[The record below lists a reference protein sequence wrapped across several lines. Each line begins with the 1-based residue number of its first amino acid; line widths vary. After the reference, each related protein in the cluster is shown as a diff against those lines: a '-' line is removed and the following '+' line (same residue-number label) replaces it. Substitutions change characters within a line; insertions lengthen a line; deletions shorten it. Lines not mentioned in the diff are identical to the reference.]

1 MKKQG
6 AVSIDQTEGILPA
19 RNGRTK
25 LKESPP
31 NPPRQNSHHNH
42 CICSQIVK
50 RMRFLDR
57 PKTAGPSL
65 ARAPALYQSVPAG
78 IFHPQISAA
87 KSFSLCHDS
96 DQNGTKPEKY
106 SLIIVNHD
114 PAGVG
119 TSGPNRDLFQER
131 QALSGIAGTTYEP
144 YQRSKH
150 HRTQHLQFGE
160 GGVLRLDPGKP
171 GVGGRPLFYK
181 PTDSWESSKAG
192 DERLGWSTRPSS
204 APSKGKPNWIAR
216 DKQVKRNR

>member
-1 MKKQG
+1 MTAYRSGDNQ
-6 AVSIDQTEGILPA
+6 
-19 RNGRTK
+19 RTIAYK
-25 LKESPP
+25 CTH
-31 NPPRQNSHHNH
+31 NPS
-42 CICSQIVK
+42 
-50 RMRFLDR
+50 
-57 PKTAGPSL
+57 
-65 ARAPALYQSVPAG
+65 
-78 IFHPQISAA
+78 
-87 KSFSLCHDS
+87 
-96 DQNGTKPEKY
+96 
-106 SLIIVNHD
+106 
-114 PAGVG
+114 GVG

-150 HRTQHLQFGE
+150 HRTQHLQVGE

-216 DKQVKRNR
+216 DKQVKRIRRLVGLRKMKQNGQVLSFDCYYKEMVEGSQEEAERHRRSVILNCWR